1 MIMEIIREE
10 SSASRPPVLDGKN
23 YSYWKPRMIFFIKT
37 LDGRAWRALVAG
49 YEPPMI
55 TVDGVSIQKPEV
67 DWTDAEEQTSVGN
80 AIALNAIFN
89 GVDLKVSECNE
100 RVLDIANESLLLGEK
115 IPDSKIVRKVL
126 CSLSRKFDMKV
137 TAIKEAHDITTLKLD
152 ELFGSLFTLE
162 MTISNRENKKGKRI
176 TFKSIYEEETL
187 VNQSDN
193 EVNIDESIALLTKQF
208 SKVVRK
214 FKNTNTIESNAQNS
228 NQYRRKDG
236 KNTIRRYNVVSNR
249 RDSDY
254 GKEKEGEGR
263 CFRCRECGVGH
274 YQAECS
280 IFLRRQKKNF
290 RATLSDEDIDNS
302 EDDNGIKA
310 FAELKVLWKEDSEA
324 RAIQKERIQDLME
337 ENEQLMSVISS
348 LKLKSKEVQNDYDQT
363 IKSVK
368 MLNSGTEKLDSIL
381 NSGQNS
387 SSKYGLGFD
396 VSVKSIKPTT
406 EIKFVPA
413 LVKEET
419 ETVPTTTVRK
429 AEYGSL
435 KHKSTFKN
443 WNRGKRS
450 RLVLRVKPSEHCN
463 IAFTT
468 VQATNDAWPM
478 QTESLG
484 GKKYVF
490 VDVDDFSRFTS
501 VRFLK
506 GKSDTA
512 KSCISLCLN
521 LQCEK
526 GKKISRIRSDH
537 GKEFEN
543 EDLNNFGESKGI
555 HYEFSAPRTP

>member
-89 GVDLKVSECNE
+89 GVDLKVSEYNE

-162 MTISNRENKKGKRI
+162 MTISNRENKKGKMI

-249 RDSDY
+249 RDNDY

-263 CFRCRECGVGH
+263 CFRCRECGVGR
-274 YQAECS
+274 YQAECP

-310 FAELKVLWKEDSEA
+310 FAVCIIEIDFGDESECFEENYDEELTFEELKVLWKEDSEA

-363 IKSVK
+363 IKTVK

-419 ETVPTTTVRK
+419 KTVPTTTVVSPPAKTTRWICYYVVK
-429 AEYGSL
+429 KTISDR
-435 KHKSTFKN
+435 F
-443 WNRGKRS
+443 
-450 RLVLRVKPSEHCN
+450 VLN
-463 IAFTT
+463 
-468 VQATNDAWPM
+468 
-478 QTESLG
+478 
-484 GKKYVF
+484 
-490 VDVDDFSRFTS
+490 
-501 VRFLK
+501 
-506 GKSDTA
+506 
-512 KSCISLCLN
+512 
-521 LQCEK
+521 
-526 GKKISRIRSDH
+526 
-537 GKEFEN
+537 
-543 EDLNNFGESKGI
+543 
-555 HYEFSAPRTP
+555 